1 MNRMDVEELLRQHA
15 VDGARLDPA
24 PPETSDRLTDDPHVR
39 ARFRADAWRPCCV
52 CDIDYRTSRVIDFP
66 GYGPRWVDLCRDHSL
81 AVAKPALPTM
91 PTTVEGAFEDI
102 REIAA
107 KLGLTMRPVSQEE
120 WLEMGRRARQ
130 RRDQ

>member
-1 MNRMDVEELLRQHA
+1 MDVGELLKQHA
-15 VDGARLDPA
+15 VDGAHLDPA
-24 PPETSDRLTDDPHVR
+24 PPETGDRLKDDPWVR
-39 ARFRADAWRPCCV
+39 ARYRADARRPCCV
-52 CDIDYRTSRVIDFP
+52 CGTGYRTSRVIDFP

-81 AVAKPALPTM
+81 AVRKPALPTM
-91 PTTVEGAFEDI
+91 PATVEGAFEDI

-107 KLGLTMRPVSQEE
+107 KMGLTMRPVSHEE